1 MKIKNFNNFINEN
14 MDQAKSIISKKM
26 KAFEKLKD
34 LLSKNMGYIGKF
46 TEYLMSENI
55 SYEQLEELYK
65 KIIDLKSKNV
75 TLDISKLNYEKALDK
90 AQDSYNDLSVNSL
103 ISKFPSLQKS
113 LAREAIKN
121 NSFNF
126 NILLKVSKK
135 DNLEAFISKVARY
148 KSKEQLLDAL
158 RLFSKDAKNDR
169 EYVKSILPELKSRI
183 VFENDDIMIVYVP
196 RHEDIKVL
204 GSDTSW
210 CIVGGMWSRYT
221 TGRYQYILYNYDLD
235 EYDPLF
241 KIGFTLNPNGSVH
254 AAHDILDGSCPK
266 ALEAI
271 LAKNN
276 VAKVGYYKIDLI
288 NGLGDIEGA
297 VKKIEVKDIKAN
309 TSIASIEL
317 LINSSDKETLAL
329 IVKKLLQVYKWSKT
343 LGFERSVSDGRKN
356 LLIKS
361 VKQLFA
367 GVDLIDREK
376 CNAVDE
382 SLFSFVN
389 YYKGS
394 FTNFFNKDFFSW
406 NLPANVLLK
415 VIDKWTDE
423 TIIKGAVYSS
433 DLMVSGYIDYTKPID
448 DSKFRKGIEATKK
461 LSDRLN
467 KIYKD
472 KSYLEYE
479 GKINL
484 SPFFSRIVFLNYVLG
499 RPEACPKELLKYAN
513 NSSYPGLFDK
523 EIDISGQTI
532 LGLYVN
538 DYPIESI
545 KKKDYQ
551 DAYIN
556 IGDWRT
562 FIRFIPRILRHLN
575 GYKLVF
581 KIGKNNLRDI
591 ATRGSYGTIPE
602 SDIIYLKKMQ
612 DIMRKFP
619 QRLVKGKKV
628 TEGNITIEVV

>member
-1 MKIKNFNNFINEN
+1 MKIKKFSNFINEN

-121 NSFNF
+121 NSSNF

-183 VFENDDIMIVYVP
+183 VFENDEIMIVYVP
-196 RHEDIKVL
+196 KRSDINAL

-210 CIVGGMWSRYT
+210 CILGDGMWSRYT

-241 KIGFTLNPNGSVH
+241 KIGFTLNPNGSIH
-254 AAHDILDGSCPK
+254 AAHDILDGSCSQV
-266 ALEAI
+266 LEAI

-276 VAKVGYYKIDLI
+276 ITKINLI
-288 NGLGDIEGA
+288 TGLGDIEGAVKSA

-329 IVKKLLQVYKWSKT
+329 IVKKLLQVYKWNKT
-343 LGFERSVSDGRKN
+343 LGFERSVTDNRKN
-356 LLIKS
+356 LLIRA

-406 NLPANVLLK
+406 SLPANVLLK
-415 VIDKWTDE
+415 VIDKWSDE
-423 TIIKGAVYSS
+423 TIIKGTGYSS

-448 DSKFRKGIEATKK
+448 DSKFRKGIEATRK

-484 SPFFSRIVFLNYVLG
+484 SSFFSRIVFLNYVLG

-513 NSSYPGLFDK
+513 NNSYPGLFDK

-532 LGLYVN
+532 LGAYVN
-538 DYPIESI
+538 DYPIENI

-602 SDIIYLKKMQ
+602 SDIVYLKKMQ

>member
-1 MKIKNFNNFINEN
+1 MKIKKFSNFINEN

-65 KIIDLKSKNV
+65 KIIDLKSKNI
-75 TLDISKLNYEKALDK
+75 TLDISKLTYEKALDK

-103 ISKFPSLQKS
+103 ISEFPSLQKS

-121 NSFNF
+121 NSSNF
-126 NILLKVSKK
+126 NVLLKVSKK

-158 RLFSKDAKNDR
+158 KLFSKDAKNDR
-169 EYVKSILPELKSRI
+169 EYVKSILTELKSKI
-183 VFENDDIMIVYVP
+183 VFENDEVMIVYVP
-196 RHEDIKVL
+196 KHEDIKVL

-235 EYDPLF
+235 EYNPLF

-254 AAHDILDGSCPK
+254 AAHDILDGSCSQV
-266 ALEAI
+266 LEAI

-276 VAKVGYYKIDLI
+276 ITKINLI
-288 NGLGDIEGA
+288 TSLGDIEGA

-309 TSIASIEL
+309 TSIAPIEL
-317 LINSSDKETLAL
+317 LINSSDKETLIL

-343 LGFERSVSDGRKN
+343 LGFERNVSDSKKG

-361 VKQLFA
+361 IKQLFA

-376 CNAVDE
+376 CNTVDE
-382 SLFSFVN
+382 SLFSFVD
-389 YYKGS
+389 YYKGN
-394 FTNFFNKDFFSW
+394 FTNFFNKDYFSW
-406 NLPANVLLK
+406 SLPANILLK

-423 TIIKGAVYSS
+423 SIIKGACYTSY
-433 DLMVSGYIDYTKPID
+433 LMVGGYIDYTKPID
-448 DSKFRKGIEATKK
+448 DSKFTKGIEATKK

-472 KSYLEYE
+472 KSYLKYE

-484 SPFFSRIVFLNYVLG
+484 NPFFIRIVFLNYVLG
-499 RPEACPKELLKYAN
+499 RPESCPKELLRYAN
-513 NSSYPGLFDK
+513 NNSYPGLFDK
-523 EIDISGQTI
+523 EIDISGQNI
-532 LGLYVN
+532 LGTYMV
-538 DYPIESI
+538 DYPIENI

-556 IGDWRT
+556 IGDWRA

-581 KIGKNNLRDI
+581 KINKSNLRSI
-591 ATRGSYGTIPE
+591 ATHVNYGTIPE
-602 SDIIYLKKMQ
+602 TDIVYLKKMQ

-628 TEGNITIEVV
+628 TEDNITIEVV

>member
-1 MKIKNFNNFINEN
+1 MIVKSFNNFINEN

-75 TLDISKLNYEKALDK
+75 TLDISKLTYEKALDK

-121 NSFNF
+121 NSSNF

-158 RLFSKDAKNDR
+158 KLFSKDAKNNR
-169 EYVKSILPELKSRI
+169 EYVKSILPELKSKI
-183 VFENDDIMIVYVP
+183 VFENNEIMIVYVP
-196 RHEDIKVL
+196 KHEDIKVL

-235 EYDPLF
+235 EYNPLF

-254 AAHDILDGSCPK
+254 AAHDILDGPCSQV
-266 ALEAI
+266 LEAI

-276 VAKVGYYKIDLI
+276 ITKINLI
-288 NGLGDIEGA
+288 TGLGDIEGA

-317 LINSSDKETLAL
+317 LTNSSDKETLAL
-329 IVKKLLQVYKWSKT
+329 IVKKLLQVYKWNKT

-356 LLIKS
+356 LLVKT

-406 NLPANVLLK
+406 NLPPNVLLK

-423 TIIKGAVYSS
+423 TIIKGAGYSS
-433 DLMVSGYIDYTKPID
+433 DLMVGGYIDYTKPID

-513 NSSYPGLFDK
+513 NNSYPGLFEK
-523 EIDISGQTI
+523 EIDISGQSI
-532 LGLYVN
+532 LGFLVT
-538 DYPIESI
+538 DYPIENI

-581 KIGKNNLRDI
+581 KVGKNNLKDI
-591 ATRGSYGTIPE
+591 TTRANYGTIPE
-602 SDIIYLKKMQ
+602 TDIVYLKKMQ